1 MDAGKTVALVTGANK
16 GIGKETVRVLAAKGW
31 TVYLG
36 SREVARGEAAKAE
49 LGLFPDADVRVLALD
64 VTDDASVAAAVQRV
78 TSEAGRLDVL
88 INNAGIGVDMK
99 PVTETT
105 IAAMKQT
112 YEVNVYGPIRLT
124 QALLPLLRAGHHKT
138 IVNVSS
144 ELGSLGL
151 HGFPDSPYDKV
162 VPFAYNSSKT
172 ALNAFTVLL
181 AKELKG
187 EGFKVNS
194 VSPGYTAT
202 DLNAFSGPRT
212 VEQAAAVIAAYA
224 TLDRTGPTGGFFTEG
239 GSVPW

>member
-1 MDAGKTVALVTGANK
+1 MNAGKTVALVTGANK
-16 GIGKETVRVLAAKGW
+16 GIGKETVRVLAAQGW

-36 SREVARGEAAKAE
+36 SRDAGRGEAAKAE
-49 LGLFPDADVRVLALD
+49 LGLGDSDIRVISLD
-64 VTDDASVAAAVQRV
+64 VTDDASVAATVAQV

-88 INNAGIGVDMK
+88 INNAGIGVDMD
-99 PVTETT
+99 PVTDVT
-105 IAAMKQT
+105 IDAMKRT
-112 YEVNVYGPIRLT
+112 FEVNVYGPVRLT
-124 QALLPLLRAGHHKT
+124 QAMLPLMRAGDAKT
-138 IVNVSS
+138 IVNLSS

-162 VPFAYNSSKT
+162 VPFAYNASKT

-181 AKELKG
+181 AKQLKG

-202 DLNAFSGPRT
+202 DLNGFSGPRT
-212 VEQAAAVIAAYA
+212 VEQAAAVVAQYA
-224 TLDRTGPTGGFFTEG
+224 MLDRTGPTGGFFTEG

>member
-36 SREVARGEAAKAE
+36 SREEGRGEAAKAE
-49 LGLFPDADVRVLALD
+49 LGVPDADVRVLALD
-64 VTDDASVAAAVQRV
+64 VTDDASVAAAVRRV
-78 TSEAGRLDVL
+78 TSETGRLDVL
-88 INNAGIGVDMK
+88 VNNAGIGVDMD
-99 PVTETT
+99 PVTQTT
-105 IAAMKQT
+105 IAAMMQT
-112 YEVNVYGPIRLT
+112 YEVNLYGPIRLT
-124 QALLPLLRAGHHKT
+124 QALLPLLRAGQHKT

-181 AKELKG
+181 AKELRA

-212 VEQAAAVIAAYA
+212 VQQAAAVIAAYA
-224 TLDRTGPTGGFFTEG
+224 MLDRTGATGGFFTEG